1 MTARFVLA
9 AALCAS
15 VAVPACAQEV
25 TAQTLLDKNLQAR
38 GGADALAAIKS
49 IRFDGKIIF
58 PGDFELK
65 YDETRA
71 RGGADGIETR
81 MNATVQGLT
90 YVQAY
95 DGHTGWKINP
105 FQGRKD
111 PETMS
116 ADEARSVADEALIDG
131 ALQASRH
138 DGSTVSYLGRED
150 FDGTPAY
157 KLKVVQK
164 DGDQFTYLLDPD
176 TFLEIKVT
184 ETRRIRGAEQT
195 TESELGDY
203 MKVGG
208 VYFPMSVDNWP
219 QGQSNQRQRIII
231 DTATANPPVTPALF
245 ELPEAQPL
253 PAKAGAEPLDA
264 ANKSQQPN
272 KEQPPQPKKPHPQP
286 MKPPA
291 DQTPSNPG
299 KGE

>member
-1 MTARFVLA
+1 MMTARFVLA

-15 VAVPACAQEV
+15 VAVPACAQEM
-25 TAQTLLDKNLQAR
+25 TAQSLLDKNLEAR

-58 PGDFELK
+58 PGGFELK

-71 RGGADGIETR
+71 RTGADGAASR

-95 DGHTGWKINP
+95 DGSAAWRINP

-116 ADEARSVADEALIDG
+116 ADEARSVADEGLIDG
-131 ALQASRH
+131 VLQASRH
-138 DGSTVSYLGRED
+138 DGSTIAYLGRED
-150 FDGTPAY
+150 FDGTQAY
-157 KLKVVQK
+157 KLKVTQK

-176 TFLEIKVT
+176 TFLEIKAT
-184 ETRRIRGAEQT
+184 ETRRVRGAEQT

-203 MKVGG
+203 EKVGG
-208 VYFPMSVDNWP
+208 VYFPMSVDNWT

-231 DTATANPPVTPALF
+231 ETATANPPVTPDMFAL
-245 ELPEAQPL
+245 PTAQAQP
-253 PAKAGAEPLDA
+253 AKPGTPPPDA
-264 ANKSQQPN
+264 SNKAQQPDQ
-272 KEQPPQPKKPHPQP
+272 KQ
-286 MKPPA
+286 PPA
-291 DQTPSNPG
+291 DKQDPSKPG